1 MIQIRQGIRSD
12 LEVIVG
18 FQLAMA
24 RETES
29 LELDRPTVM
38 KGVQAIFDDPAK
50 GTYWVATQERLI
62 IGCLLVIPEWSDW
75 RNGMIWWVHS
85 VYVSPEHRRRGVF
98 RMMYDHL
105 AQQVRTRGDLRG
117 LRLYVEKAN
126 HVAQRVYAELGM
138 TDEHYA
144 MYEWL
149 K

>member
-38 KGVQAIFDDPAK
+38 KGVQAVFDDPAK
-50 GTYWVATQERLI
+50 GTYWVATQDRLI
-62 IGCLLVIPEWSDW
+62 VGGLLVIPEWSDW
-75 RNGMIWWVHS
+75 RNGTVWWVHS

-98 RMMYDHL
+98 RMLYGNL
-105 AQQVRTRGDLRG
+105 AEQVRTRSDLRG